1 MRLALEL
8 LVLFLLWLLCT
19 TLGTCRPVTTEK
31 LPFHTCGE
39 HNDHP
44 ESAHK
49 ALSSYACSAFH
60 VGVVRTP
67 GGGSRQNRAFSHHE
81 SWNNRLLELCFEGVH
96 QLFGFGVVERENTCR
111 RGGGCTVNDAGS

>member
-39 HNDHP
+39 HKCHP
-44 ESAHK
+44 EPAHK
-49 ALSSYACSAFH
+49 SLP
-60 VGVVRTP
+60 P
-67 GGGSRQNRAFSHHE
+67 GGCAVPSMWEEGGRDRTVLFLTMKAGITGC
-81 SWNNRLLELCFEGVH
+81 WNLVLKVCISCLV
-96 QLFGFGVVERENTCR
+96 L
-111 RGGGCTVNDAGS
+111 AL

>member
-39 HNDHP
+39 HKHHP

-49 ALSSYACSAFH
+49 SHSPRGRA
-60 VGVVRTP
+60 VVRTP
-67 GGGSRQNRAFSHHE
+67 GGRFRQNGAFSHHE
-81 SWNNRLLELCFEGVH
+81 SWNNRLLELGLEGVH
-96 QLFGFGVVERENTCR
+96 QLFGFGVVEGENTCR
-111 RGGGCTVNDAGS
+111 RGGGTCTVNDAGS